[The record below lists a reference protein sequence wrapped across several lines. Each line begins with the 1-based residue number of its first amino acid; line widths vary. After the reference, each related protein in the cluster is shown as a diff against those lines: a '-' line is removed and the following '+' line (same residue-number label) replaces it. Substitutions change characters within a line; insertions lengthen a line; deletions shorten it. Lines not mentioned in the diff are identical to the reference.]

1 MATNIYAWMQY
12 SPSSGLKL
20 FSNYINN
27 CKEIISEHFP
37 SLKIQLLFKV
47 SSWKG
52 TCWVKGHAYF

>member
-1 MATNIYAWMQY
+1 MHGCNTPLPM
-12 SPSSGLKL
+12 GLKL

-27 CKEIISEHFP
+27 CREIISEHFP
-37 SLKIQLLFKV
+37 SLKIQLLLKV